1 MPFSPPQQRNLLIAV
16 VVLVVSVGGGWLWSR
31 VSEPT
36 LDARLTTPG
45 EVPYPTIATNSAVAG
60 TSLPQASLRTLDN
73 KTIDSTTLIGKP
85 LILNFWYST
94 CEPCRREIPVLAASA
109 ATHSST
115 VQFVGINMNDSVE
128 TAKNFAEK
136 YNVLYDIM
144 FDPSG
149 SFISDLG
156 IATAPMTLFV
166 DAQGIIVDQVAGEI
180 SADKLE
186 SLMSK
191 WFAQ

>member
-1 MPFSPPQQRNLLIAV
+1 MPLLPPQQRKLLIAV
-16 VVLVVSVGGGWLWSR
+16 VVLAISVGGGWLWSSA
-31 VSEPT
+31 SEPD
-36 LDARLTTPG
+36 LDARLTTPR
-45 EVPYPTIATNSAVAG
+45 EVPYPSIATNSAVAG
-60 TSLPQASLRTLDN
+60 TSLPQASLLTLDN
-73 KTIDSTTLIGKP
+73 KTIDSNTLIGKP

-94 CEPCRREIPVLAASA
+94 CEPCRREMPVLAASA

-115 VQFVGINMNDSVE
+115 VRFVGVNMNDSVE
-128 TAKNFAEK
+128 TATAFAEK

-180 SADKLE
+180 TADKLK
-186 SLMSK
+186 SLITK

>member
-1 MPFSPPQQRNLLIAV
+1 VPLLPPHQRKLLIAA
-16 VVLVVSVGGGWLWSR
+16 VVLAVSVGGGWLWSSA
-31 VSEPT
+31 SEPD

-60 TSLPQASLRTLDN
+60 TSLPQASLLTLDN
-73 KTIDSTTLIGKP
+73 KTIDSITLIGKP

-94 CEPCRREIPVLAASA
+94 CEPCRREMPVLATSA
-109 ATHSST
+109 VTHSST
-115 VQFVGINMNDSVE
+115 VRFVGVNMNDSIE
-128 TAKNFAEK
+128 TAQNFAKK

-149 SFISDLG
+149 SFIGALG
-156 IATAPMTLFV
+156 IGTAPMTLFV
-166 DAQGIIVDQVAGEI
+166 DAQGVIVDQVAGEI
-180 SADKLE
+180 TADKLE
-186 SLMSK
+186 SLITK

>member
-1 MPFSPPQQRNLLIAV
+1 MPFSPPQQRKLLIAV
-16 VVLVVSVGGGWLWSR
+16 VVLAISIGGGWLWSR
-31 VSEPT
+31 ASEPT

-45 EVPYPTIATNSAVAG
+45 EVPYPTIATNSEVAG
-60 TSLPQASLRTLDN
+60 TSLPQASLLTLDN
-73 KTIDSTTLIGKP
+73 KTIDSTALIGKP

-94 CEPCRREIPVLAASA
+94 CEPCRREMPVLAASA
-109 ATHSST
+109 ETHSST
-115 VQFVGINMNDSVE
+115 IRFVGINMNDSIE
-128 TAKNFAEK
+128 TATAFVAK

-149 SFISDLG
+149 SFISTLG
-156 IATAPMTLFV
+156 IGTAPMTLFV

-180 SADKLE
+180 TADKLE
-186 SLMSK
+186 SLITK

>member
-1 MPFSPPQQRNLLIAV
+1 MPLSPPQQRKLLTAV
-16 VVLVVSVGGGWLWSR
+16 VVLAVSIGGGWLWSQA
-31 VSEPT
+31 SEPT

-45 EVPYPTIATNSAVAG
+45 EVPYPSIATNSAVAG
-60 TSLPQASLRTLDN
+60 TSLPQASLLTLDN

-94 CEPCRREIPVLAASA
+94 CEPCRREMPVLAASA

-115 VQFVGINMNDSVE
+115 VRFIGVNMNDSIE
-128 TAKNFAEK
+128 TATAFAEK

-149 SFISDLG
+149 SFISTLG
-156 IATAPMTLFV
+156 ISTAPMTLFI
-166 DAQGIIVDQVAGEI
+166 DAKGIIVDQVAGEI

-186 SLMSK
+186 SLITK
-191 WFAQ
+191 WFSQ